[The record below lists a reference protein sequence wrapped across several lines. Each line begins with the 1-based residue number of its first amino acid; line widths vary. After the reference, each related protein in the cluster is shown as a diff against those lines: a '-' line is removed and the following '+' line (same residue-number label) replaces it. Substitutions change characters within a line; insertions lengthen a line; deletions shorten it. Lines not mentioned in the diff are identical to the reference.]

1 MHQVKCTTFQVF
13 HSIHKCKE
21 CRVSLLVPVRAQVWR
36 MEWVEIRAGMNVEI
50 WLQIFVS
57 NMPRNSNIR
66 YWMTSGIGLPYIS
79 IAVAESAD
87 HLARSFDV
95 TLCKH
100 CVNIPTKTSA
110 AVFSAGH
117 YTLRSCRY
125 VRTFTHTCSCA
136 TVANG
141 LRVCKN
147 ASRLLPSILA
157 ILCQYSTP
165 INTRHAGSS
174 SCSRKRADKLDVNR
188 STTGTASPSRM
199 VHSKLINVSSV

>member
-1 MHQVKCTTFQVF
+1 MPALYLADCNGVAGVQLLRTHSQYAEICRLGLGRILTFGF
-13 HSIHKCKE
+13 KYSF
-21 CRVSLLVPVRAQVWR
+21 
-36 MEWVEIRAGMNVEI
+36 
-50 WLQIFVS
+50 QICHEY
-57 NMPRNSNIR
+57 SNIR
-66 YWMTSGIGLPYIS
+66 YWMTSGIGLPYIN

-87 HLARSFDV
+87 RLARSFDV
-95 TLCKH
+95 TLYKH

-136 TVANG
+136 TMANG

-165 INTRHAGSS
+165 INTGHAGSS
-174 SCSRKRADKLDVNR
+174 SCSRKSADKLAANR
-188 STTGTASPSRM
+188 STTGTASPSGM
-199 VHSKLINVSSV
+199 VRSKLINVSSV